1 MSTYLTIVT
10 GTSRGLGAAMAE
22 ELLQA
27 DSVVLGISRLCPEPE
42 GHYRQSDKSGGHNP
56 QHDWHRALHRQPWPP
71 SLEG

>member
-27 DSVVLGISRLCPEPE
+27 DSVVLGISRHANQALPA
-42 GHYRQSDKSGGHNP
+42 RAQSLQVRCD
-56 QHDWHRALHRQPWPP
+56 Q
-71 SLEG
+71 